1 MSVWT
6 DGSFPLSLSLLTLP
20 HPVVGQRCAGR
31 CGLLAAGRW
40 WGTSGMR
47 GSRVAAVPLSCE
59 RWQAEG
65 GEGEGRGGI
74 LCAIQFALPVT
85 KHMCAYHHTLQMVWS
100 HSHTM
105 PSGWSQ
111 NRTHTHG

>member
-6 DGSFPLSLSLLTLP
+6 DGSFPLSLSLLPLP
-20 HPVVGQRCAGR
+20 RPVVGQRCAGR
-31 CGLLAAGRW
+31 GGLLAAGRW

-65 GEGEGRGGI
+65 GEGEGRGGEGEGRDI
-74 LCAIQFALPVT
+74 VCVNEYFHKPTAP
-85 KHMCAYHHTLQMVWS
+85 LQ
-100 HSHTM
+100 T
-105 PSGWSQ
+105 
-111 NRTHTHG
+111 NFCLHGV

>member
-6 DGSFPLSLSLLTLP
+6 DGSFPLSLSLLVLP

-65 GEGEGRGGI
+65 GRGRGGEGRDI
-74 LCAIQFALPVT
+74 VRYSISICITYHQT
-85 KHMCAYHHTLQMVWS
+85 CAYHHIANGLVSFPYHAQWLVS
-100 HSHTM
+100 E
-105 PSGWSQ
+105 
-111 NRTHTHG
+111 

>member
-6 DGSFPLSLSLLTLP
+6 DGSFPLSLSHLP
-20 HPVVGQRCAGR
+20 LPRPVVGQRCAGR
-31 CGLLAAGRW
+31 GGLLAAGRW

-65 GEGEGRGGI
+65 GEGEGEGEGRGRGGRDI
-74 LCAIQFALPVT
+74 VCVNEYFHKPTAP
-85 KHMCAYHHTLQMVWS
+85 LQ
-100 HSHTM
+100 T
-105 PSGWSQ
+105 
-111 NRTHTHG
+111 NFCLHGV